1 MTGFPEV
8 VIIGAGPYGLSTAA
22 HLAASG
28 VSFRIFGRPMAFWQE
43 HMPQG
48 MLLKSDGYA
57 SNISDPAESFR
68 LQDFCTEKGL
78 PYADEGI
85 PVSLERFVAYGLAFQ
100 QRLVPEVEQRTVTS
114 VERTQTGFLVRLD
127 DGELVP
133 TARVVV
139 AVGIGHFA
147 YLPPVFCELPTTALT
162 HSSVHRQLTGFKRRR
177 VCVVGGGASA
187 IDTAALLH
195 EAGASVQLVAR
206 QIAFHT
212 RLPLVGRTI
221 WQRIREPHSGIGGG
235 WRQAAMATAPL
246 VFRALPEQLRIRVI
260 TRQHAPSGG
269 WAMRDRVIGKFPIL
283 EGYTPKR
290 AWVQSGDVCMT
301 IAQRN
306 GTARDI
312 VADHVIAATGYNHD
326 LERLAFLG
334 PAMRARLRVAA
345 QSPILSP
352 NFECS
357 IPGMYFIGPIAK
369 YTFGPLL
376 RFVYGAQ
383 FAARQTSKHIVRSG
397 SRRHVVGHAA
407 AGAD

>member
-1 MTGFPEV
+1 MSGFPEV

-28 VSFRIFGRPMAFWQE
+28 VSFRIFGRPMGFWQE
-43 HMPQG
+43 HMPKG

-57 SNISDPAESFR
+57 SNLSDPAHSFR
-68 LQDFCTEKGL
+68 LQDFCAEKGL

-100 QRLVPEVEQRTVTS
+100 QRLVPEVEQRTVAS

-139 AVGIGHFA
+139 AVGVGPFA
-147 YLPPVFCELPTTALT
+147 YLPPVFRDLPATVLT
-162 HSSVHRQLTGFKRRR
+162 HSSAHRELAGFKGRR

-195 EAGASVQLVAR
+195 EAGASVQLVGR

-212 RLPLVGRTI
+212 RLPLHGRTI

-235 WRQAAMATAPL
+235 WRQAIMATAPL
-246 VFRALPEQLRIRVI
+246 AFRELPERLRIRII
-260 TRQHAPSGG
+260 TKQHLPSGG

-290 AWVQSGDVCMT
+290 AWVQPGGVCMT
-301 IAQRN
+301 LAQRD
-306 GTARDI
+306 GTAREI

-326 LERLAFLG
+326 PARLTFLG
-334 PAMRARLRVAA
+334 PAMRAKLRVAA

-352 NFECS
+352 NFESS

-369 YTFGPLL
+369 YTLGPLL
-376 RFVYGAQ
+376 RFVYGAD
-383 FAARQTSKHIVRSG
+383 FAARQTSRHIARSG
-397 SRRHVVGHAA
+397 SRRLVAGHAA